1 MVEMTRV
8 SRASSLD
15 LDLDGDT
22 WDWTVDLGYSDLWPR
37 WERLDWRGWMGKI
50 SSSSSR

>member
-22 WDWTVDLGYSDLWPR
+22 EDWVDLGYSDLWPPR
-37 WERLDWRGWMGKI
+37 WERLDCRGWIGKI